1 MRDDATVYSSVT
13 LTNVMG
19 DNISNGTGQA
29 LVSEVRGLSK
39 GKGGANWCYLFIHH
53 TKVNAVNEKLKERY
67 CTFIHKSVV
76 YKRKTNVSQKMRSQ
90 LYPVSFLYRE
100 KVMTYNPSCVKT
112 FLVCIW

>member
-39 GKGGANWCYLFIHH
+39 GKGEQIGATSLFII
-53 TKVNAVNEKLKERY
+53 R
-67 CTFIHKSVV
+67 
-76 YKRKTNVSQKMRSQ
+76 R
-90 LYPVSFLYRE
+90 
-100 KVMTYNPSCVKT
+100 
-112 FLVCIW
+112 

>member
-39 GKGGANWCYLFIHH
+39 GKGANWCYLFIHH

-76 YKRKTNVSQKMRSQ
+76 YKRKNKRIAKD
-90 LYPVSFLYRE
+90 E
-100 KVMTYNPSCVKT
+100 KPTISG
-112 FLVCIW
+112 LVFV